1 MKYWYTWKILKA
13 LSNEHLCSLGSI
25 RKKFLKR
32 KYFNIFPNVSSSYFL
47 YDQKF
52 LFLMCRRP
60 CNKLYHKI
68 WYQVHLACAGFKL
81 KMLVVIDAMR
91 SWLRWPQEAIKT
103 FYKDYTKFYMVPL
116 YLIIYNTKKK
126 WKVTFQYR

>member
-1 MKYWYTWKILKA
+1 MKYWCTWKILKA
-13 LSNEHLCSLGSI
+13 LFNEHLCSLGSI

-32 KYFNIFPNVSSSYFL
+32 RYFNIFPNVSSSYFL

-68 WYQVHLACAGFKL
+68 LYQIHLACAGFEL

-91 SWLRWPQEAIKT
+91 SWRWPQEAIKT

-116 YLIIYNTKKK
+116 YLIIYNTKI
-126 WKVTFQYR
+126 WFLLW